1 MNPFGRSLQ
10 RIWQPRRGLFWLM
23 LAVNGLS
30 SVLVA
35 YLQIAQPPMGLRVL
49 LSLLALFDTLL
60 GWWLL
65 RRLWREG
72 GPEADSAQNNRGL

>member
-10 RIWQPRRGLFWLM
+10 RIWQPQRGLFWLM

-35 YLQIAQPPMGLRVL
+35 YLQIVQPPMGLRVL

-65 RRLWREG
+65 RRLWREA
-72 GPEADSAQNNRGL
+72 GPEADSAQSRGL